1 MFEEVKEC
9 DGILVLVEVLGFCYV
24 VFCDIEG
31 WVGLLDEF
39 CFYCFVFLVFGCNED
54 CGICCLYYG
63 WKFDVEGNVVVMVLE
78 LLEVEKFMCLKVKYK
93 VYKIVE
99 WGGFF
104 WVWLGEGDV
113 LEFKKLVFVFNEDV

>member
-1 MFEEVKEC
+1 
-9 DGILVLVEVLGFCYV
+9 
-24 VFCDIEG
+24 
-31 WVGLLDEF
+31 
-39 CFYCFVFLVFGCNED
+39 
-54 CGICCLYYG
+54 
-63 WKFDVEGNVVVMVLE
+63 MVLE

-113 LEFKKLVFVFNEDV
+113 SEFKKLVFVFNEDV